1 MYCQV
6 CGAHNE
12 DDAEYC
18 QRCRQKLMV
27 LSGSA
32 APAAEP
38 LDAGDEEFSFDEH
51 LLERISIL
59 EEVLKRTGETL
70 QKALSAMHRQ
80 EESILVH
87 HAGMLALRELLE
99 RRGLVDGAEWSD
111 LWESKMDYQF
121 QVLEKRE
128 RFAARKD
135 RILGLYE
142 GRRRPAFER
151 LLEEAELA
159 LGGLDLAGAMEALE
173 TAAGIDRGNHELAR
187 FLGESHFQEGR
198 LERALDCM
206 SRVLA
211 IKPDHVQGLVY
222 SGVIRLQQGEERRGQ
237 ELLERAVMLHG
248 DAFLPHFCLGASL
261 AGRGQSESAAAFLE
275 RAVEID
281 GVPQALYLLGRCRYE
296 MGRPGQAIESL
307 ARAVRIDPSFEEC
320 HHLLGLCYL
329 DRGWNRKALAA
340 FRTAQQ
346 LNPRRMRYRDLVAW
360 LSGRTGA
367 ELPATSPAA
376 ADWVS
381 RGEAAIGAGDARE
394 ALRCYREAL
403 ALDPENPTLL
413 MTYALACLRLDR
425 GQEIAQLTQRV
436 LDSNPGEMLRA
447 TAYATLIESLR
458 GEGKYREGNLVGR
471 RLLDEGGS
479 NFSRSIAYY
488 EMAYNLAEMD
498 EDLDRALD
506 FARRSLEHAPEE
518 LRQFP
523 LAALGWVHY
532 KRRELDEAIDF
543 LSQSTEL
550 GPSTTV
556 LTRLGM
562 ALLAS
567 GDEARA
573 RRVLARARRLDD
585 RGDAIEERM
594 MEFMKDSA
602 RIIERVR
609 RQPRA

>member
-6 CGAHNE
+6 CGARND

-18 QRCRQKLMV
+18 GRCRQKLMV
-27 LSGSA
+27 LSG
-32 APAAEP
+32 PASGEETIG
-38 LDAGDEEFSFDEH
+38 AGDEEFSLDEH

-70 QKALSAMHRQ
+70 QKVLGAMHRQ

-87 HAGMLALRELLE
+87 HAGMLALRDLLE
-99 RRGLVDGAEWSD
+99 RRELIDTAEWSD

-121 QVLEKRE
+121 LVLEKRE
-128 RFAARKD
+128 RFASVEDAIR
-135 RILGLYE
+135 GLYE
-142 GRRRPAFER
+142 GNRRPAFER
-151 LLEEAELA
+151 LIDEAGRSLN
-159 LGGLDLAGAMEALE
+159 GLDPERAMKALE
-173 TAAGIDRGNHELAR
+173 AASAMDRGNHELAL

-198 LERALDCM
+198 LTQALAHFD
-206 SRVLA
+206 RLLEA
-211 IKPDHVQGLVY
+211 KPDHVQGLVY
-222 SGVIRLQQGEERRGQ
+222 SGVIQLQEGDERLGQ
-237 ELLERAVMLHG
+237 ELLERAVARHP

-261 AGRGQSESAAAFLE
+261 AGRGQLKSATALLE

-281 GVPQALYLLGRCRYE
+281 PVPQALYLLGRCCYE
-296 MGRPGQAIESL
+296 TGRLPGAVESL
-307 ARAVRIDPSFEEC
+307 NRAVEVDPSFEEC

-346 LNPRRMRYRDLVAW
+346 LNPRRMRYRDLVAY

-367 ELPATSPAA
+367 ALPQTSPAA
-376 ADWVS
+376 AEWVG
-381 RGEAAIGAGDARE
+381 RGEEAIRSGDAPE

-403 ALDPENPTLL
+403 TLDPDNPILL
-413 MTYALACLRLDR
+413 MSYALACLRLDR
-425 GQEIAQLTQRV
+425 GQEIRQVTQRV
-436 LDSNPGEMLRA
+436 LDSNPGEILRA
-447 TAYATLIESLR
+447 TAYATLIEALR
-458 GEGKYREGNLVGR
+458 SEGAYREGNEVGR

-488 EMAYNLAEMD
+488 EMAYNLAEMG

-532 KRRELDEAIDF
+532 KRQELGEAVEF

-550 GPSTTV
+550 GPSTAA

-567 GDEARA
+567 GDEDGARGA
-573 RRVLARARRLDD
+573 LDRARRLDE
-585 RGDAIEERM
+585 RGGTIEESM
-594 MEFMKDSA
+594 MEFMKDFA
-602 RIIERVR
+602 RVVERVR
-609 RQPRA
+609 G

>member
-1 MYCQV
+1 MYCQA

-27 LSGSA
+27 LSGSS
-32 APAAEP
+32 APPEES
-38 LDAGDEEFSFDEH
+38 LDGGDEEFSFDEH

-59 EEVLKRTGETL
+59 EEVLKRTGETV
-70 QKALSAMHRQ
+70 QKVLNALHRQ

-87 HAGMLALRELLE
+87 HAGMLALRDLLE
-99 RRGLVDGAEWSD
+99 RRELLDAAEWSD

-159 LGGLDLAGAMEALE
+159 LGGLDLTKAMEALE
-173 TAAGIDRGNHELAR
+173 KAAGIDRGNHELAR
-187 FLGESHFQEGR
+187 FLGESHFQDGR
-198 LERALDCM
+198 LDRALDYM

-211 IKPDHVQGLVY
+211 TKPDHVQGLVY
-222 SGVIRLQQGEERRGQ
+222 SGVIRLQQGEEQRGQ
-237 ELLERAVMLHG
+237 ELLERAVMVHR

-261 AGRGQSESAAAFLE
+261 AGRGQPESAAAFLE

-296 MGRPGQAIESL
+296 MGRLAAAIESL
-307 ARAVRIDPSFEEC
+307 VQAVRIDPSFEEC

-346 LNPRRMRYRDLVAW
+346 LNPRRMRYRDLIAY

-381 RGEAAIGAGDARE
+381 RGEEAIGSGDAQA
-394 ALRCYREAL
+394 ALGCYREAL

-425 GQEIAQLTQRV
+425 SQEIAQLTQRV

-458 GEGKYREGNLVGR
+458 SEGKYREGNRVGR

-479 NFSRSIAYY
+479 NFSKSIAYY

-567 GDEARA
+567 GDEDRA

-609 RQPRA
+609 GRA

>member
-6 CGAHNE
+6 CGARNR

-18 QRCRQKLMV
+18 QRCGQKLMV
-27 LSGSA
+27 LSGPSA
-32 APAAEP
+32 PSEEP
-38 LDAGDEEFSFDEH
+38 LDAGGDEEFSFDEH

-59 EEVLKRTGETL
+59 EEVLKRTGETV
-70 QKALSAMHRQ
+70 QKVLSAMHRQ

-87 HAGMLALRELLE
+87 HAGMLALRDLLE
-99 RRGLVDGAEWSD
+99 RQELINTAEWSD
-111 LWESKMDYQF
+111 LWESRMDYQF
-121 QVLEKRE
+121 LVLEKRE
-128 RFAARKD
+128 RFAAVKD

-142 GRRRPAFER
+142 GSRRRVFEQ
-151 LLEEAELA
+151 LLDEAEFALA
-159 LGGLDLAGAMEALE
+159 GLDLTKAMEALE
-173 TAAGIDRGNHELAR
+173 TAAAADRGNFELAR

-198 LERALDCM
+198 LKPALLHWR
-206 SRVLA
+206 RVLA
-211 IKPDHVQGLVY
+211 TRPDHVQGLVY
-222 SGVIRLQQGEERRGQ
+222 SGVIRLQQGEEQRGQ
-237 ELLERAVMLHG
+237 EQLERAVVLHR

-261 AGRGQSESAAAFLE
+261 AGRGQLKSAVAFLE
-275 RAVEID
+275 RAVELD
-281 GVPQALYLLGRCRYE
+281 AVPQALYLLGRCRYE
-296 MGRPGQAIESL
+296 MGRLGPAIESL
-307 ARAVRIDPSFEEC
+307 DQALRGDPSFEEC

-346 LNPRRMRYRDLVAW
+346 LNPRRMRYRDLVAY
-360 LSGRTGA
+360 LSGKAGA

-376 ADWVS
+376 AEWVS
-381 RGEAAIGAGDARE
+381 RGEKAIESGDAAE
-394 ALRCYREAL
+394 ALRCHREAL
-403 ALDPENPTLL
+403 ALDPDNPTLL

-425 GQEIAQLTQRV
+425 GQEIRQLIQRV
-436 LDSNPGEMLRA
+436 LDSDAGEMLRA

-458 GEGKYREGNLVGR
+458 GEGKYREGNEIGR
-471 RLLDEGGS
+471 RLLEEGGS
-479 NFSRSIAYY
+479 NFTKSIACY

-498 EDLDRALD
+498 EDLDEALD
-506 FARRSLEHAPEE
+506 LARRSLEHAPEE

-532 KRRELDEAIDF
+532 KRKELDEAIDF

-550 GPSTTV
+550 VPSTTV

-562 ALLAS
+562 ALLAA
-567 GDEARA
+567 GDEERA
-573 RRVLARARRLDD
+573 RGVLARARRLDD
-585 RGDAIEERM
+585 RGGAIEERM

-609 RQPRA
+609 GRA

>member
-6 CGAHNE
+6 CGARNE

-32 APAAEP
+32 VAGEEAI
-38 LDAGDEEFSFDEH
+38 DAGDEEFSLDEH
-51 LLERISIL
+51 LLERISML
-59 EEVLKRTGETL
+59 EEVLKRIGETV
-70 QKALSAMHRQ
+70 QKVLSAMERQ

-87 HAGMLALRELLE
+87 HAGMLALRDLLE
-99 RRGLVDGAEWSD
+99 RQDVINTAEWSD

-121 QVLEKRE
+121 LVLEKRE
-128 RFAARKD
+128 RFAAVRD
-135 RILGLYE
+135 GILGLYE
-142 GRRRPAFER
+142 GGRRPAFTQ
-151 LLEEAELA
+151 LLEEAEHA
-159 LGGLDLAGAMEALE
+159 LNGLDLARAMKALE
-173 TAAGIDRGNHELAR
+173 AAAGLDRRNHELAR

-198 LERALDCM
+198 LERALEHFD
-206 SRVLA
+206 RLLEA
-211 IKPDHVQGLVY
+211 KPNHIQGLVY
-222 SGVIRLQQGEERRGQ
+222 TGVIQLQQGDEQRGQ
-237 ELLERAVMLHG
+237 EFLEKAVILHP

-261 AGRGQSESAAAFLE
+261 AGRGQLKSAAAFLE

-281 GVPQALYLLGRCRYE
+281 VVPQALYLLGRCHYE
-296 MGRPGQAIESL
+296 TGRPARAIESL
-307 ARAVRIDPSFEEC
+307 SRAVQLDPAFEEC

-329 DRGWNRKALAA
+329 DRGWNRKARAA

-346 LNPRRMRYRDLVAW
+346 LNPRRMRYHDLVAY
-360 LSGRTGA
+360 LSGRSGA
-367 ELPATSPAA
+367 DLPRTSPAA

-381 RGEAAIGAGDARE
+381 RGEQAIRSGEAPE

-403 ALDPENPTLL
+403 ALDPDNPALL
-413 MTYALACLRLDR
+413 MSCALACLRLDR
-425 GQEIAQLTQRV
+425 SQEIRPLTERV
-436 LDSNPGEMLRA
+436 LASKPGEMLRA
-447 TAYATLIESLR
+447 TAYATLIEALR
-458 GEGKYREGNLVGR
+458 SEGRYRDANDAGQ
-471 RLLDEGGS
+471 RLLDEAGS
-479 NFSRSIAYY
+479 NFSKSIAYY

-498 EDLDRALD
+498 EDLDQALD

-532 KRRELDEAIDF
+532 KRQELDEAIEF

-550 GPSTTV
+550 GPSTAA

-567 GDEARA
+567 GDEDGARGA
-573 RRVLARARRLDD
+573 LAQARRLDE
-585 RGDAIEERM
+585 RGGAIEEKM

-609 RQPRA
+609 R

>member
-6 CGAHNE
+6 CGARNE

-32 APAAEP
+32 VSGEET
-38 LDAGDEEFSFDEH
+38 LDAGDEEFSLDEH

-59 EEVLKRTGETL
+59 EEVLKRTGETV
-70 QKALSAMHRQ
+70 QKVLSAMERQ

-87 HAGMLALRELLE
+87 HAGMLALRDILE
-99 RRGLVDGAEWSD
+99 RQDVINAAEWSD

-121 QVLEKRE
+121 LVLEKRE
-128 RFAARKD
+128 RFAAVKD
-135 RILGLYE
+135 SVLGLYE
-142 GRRRPAFER
+142 GGRRPAFTQ
-151 LLEEAELA
+151 LLEEAEHA
-159 LGGLDLAGAMEALE
+159 LNGLDLARAMKALE
-173 TAAGIDRGNHELAR
+173 AAAGLDRRNHELAR
-187 FLGESHFQEGR
+187 FLGESHFQEGQ
-198 LERALDCM
+198 LERALEHFD
-206 SRVLA
+206 RLLET
-211 IKPDHVQGLVY
+211 KPDHVQGLVY
-222 SGVIRLQQGEERRGQ
+222 TGVIQLQQGDGHRGQ
-237 ELLERAVMLHG
+237 ELLERAVIQHP

-261 AGRGQSESAAAFLE
+261 AGRGQLKSAAAFLE

-281 GVPQALYLLGRCRYE
+281 VVPQALYLLGRCHYE
-296 MGRPGQAIESL
+296 MGRLKGAIESL
-307 ARAVRIDPSFEEC
+307 SRAVQADPAFEEC

-346 LNPRRMRYRDLVAW
+346 LNPRRMRYRDMVAY
-360 LSGRTGA
+360 LSGRSGA
-367 ELPATSPAA
+367 DLPRTSPAA

-381 RGEAAIGAGDARE
+381 RGEQAIRSGEAPE

-403 ALDPENPTLL
+403 ALDPENPALL
-413 MTYALACLRLDR
+413 MSYALACLRLDR
-425 GQEIAQLTQRV
+425 IQEIRPLTERV
-436 LDSNPGEMLRA
+436 LASNPGEMLRA
-447 TAYATLIESLR
+447 TAYATLIEALR
-458 GEGKYREGNLVGR
+458 SEGKYRDANDAGR
-471 RLLDEGGS
+471 RLLDEAGS
-479 NFSRSIAYY
+479 NFSKSIAYY

-498 EDLDRALD
+498 EDLDQALD

-550 GPSTTV
+550 GPSTAA

-567 GDEARA
+567 GDEDGARGA
-573 RRVLARARRLDD
+573 LAQARRLDE
-585 RGDAIEERM
+585 RGGAIEEKM

-609 RQPRA
+609 G

>member
-6 CGAHNE
+6 CGARNQ
-12 DDAEYC
+12 DDAEHC
-18 QRCRQKLMV
+18 QRCAQKLMV
-27 LSGSA
+27 LSGAS
-32 APAAEP
+32 PPSEEP

-59 EEVLKRTGETL
+59 EEVLKRTGETV
-70 QKALSAMHRQ
+70 QKVLNALHRQ

-87 HAGMLALRELLE
+87 HAGMLALRDLLE
-99 RRGLVDGAEWSD
+99 RQDLIDTAEWSD
-111 LWESKMDYQF
+111 LWESRMDYQF
-121 QVLEKRE
+121 LVLEKRE
-128 RFAARKD
+128 RFAAVKD

-142 GRRRPAFER
+142 GRRRHAFEQ
-151 LLEEAELA
+151 LLDEAASA
-159 LGGLDLAGAMEALE
+159 LGGLDLTRAMEVLE
-173 TAAGIDRGNHELAR
+173 TAATVDRGNFELAH
-187 FLGESHFQEGR
+187 FLGEAHFQEGR
-198 LERALDCM
+198 LEPALDHW

-211 IKPDHVQGLVY
+211 TKPDHVQGLVY
-222 SGVIRLQQGEERRGQ
+222 SGVIRLQQGEEQRGQ
-237 ELLERAVMLHG
+237 ELLERAVVLHQ

-261 AGRGQSESAAAFLE
+261 AGRGQLKAAAAFLE

-281 GVPQALYLLGRCRYE
+281 AVPQALYLLGGCRYE
-296 MGRPGQAIESL
+296 MGRLGPAIESL
-307 ARAVRIDPSFEEC
+307 DQALCVDPSFEEC

-346 LNPRRMRYRDLVAW
+346 LNPRRMRYRDLVAY

-367 ELPATSPAA
+367 ELPSTSPAA
-376 ADWVS
+376 ADRVS
-381 RGEAAIGAGDARE
+381 RGEQAIESGDAAE

-403 ALDPENPTLL
+403 SLDPDNPTLL

-425 GQEIAQLTQRV
+425 GQEIRQLTQRV
-436 LDSNPGEMLRA
+436 LDSNAGEMLRA

-458 GEGKYREGNLVGR
+458 GEGKYREGNEVGR
-471 RLLDEGGS
+471 RLLEEGGS
-479 NFSRSIAYY
+479 NFSKSIAYY

-498 EDLDRALD
+498 EDLDEALD

-532 KRRELDEAIDF
+532 KRQELEEAIDF

-567 GDEARA
+567 GDEDRA
-573 RRVLARARRLDD
+573 RGVLARARRLDD
-585 RGDAIEERM
+585 RGGAIEERM

-609 RQPRA
+609 GRA

>member
-6 CGAHNE
+6 CGTRNE

-27 LSGSA
+27 LSGSS
-32 APAAEP
+32 APSAES
-38 LDAGDEEFSFDEH
+38 LDVGDEEFSFDEH

-59 EEVLKRTGETL
+59 EEVLKRTGETV
-70 QKALSAMHRQ
+70 QQVLSAMRRQ

-87 HAGMLALRELLE
+87 HAGMLALRDLLE
-99 RRGLVDGAEWSD
+99 RQELINVAEWSD

-121 QVLEKRE
+121 LVLEKRE
-128 RFAARKD
+128 RFAAVKD

-142 GRRRPAFER
+142 GRRRAAFEQ
-151 LLEEAELA
+151 LLDEAEFA
-159 LGGLDLAGAMEALE
+159 LSGLDLAKAMEALE
-173 TAAGIDRGNHELAR
+173 TAAAVDRANYELAH

-198 LERALDCM
+198 LERALDYW

-211 IKPDHVQGLVY
+211 SKPDHAQGLVY
-222 SGVIRLQQGEERRGQ
+222 SGVIRFQQGEERRGQ
-237 ELLERAVMLHG
+237 ELLERAVVLHQ

-261 AGRGQSESAAAFLE
+261 AGRGQLKAAVAYLE

-296 MGRPGQAIESL
+296 MGRLAAAIESL
-307 ARAVRIDPSFEEC
+307 GQAVQVDPLFEEC

-329 DRGWNRKALAA
+329 DRGWNRKALTA

-346 LNPRRMRYRDLVAW
+346 LNPRRMRYRDLVAY

-376 ADWVS
+376 ADWVT
-381 RGEAAIGAGDARE
+381 RGEEAIGAGDAPE

-403 ALDPENPTLL
+403 ALDPDNPTLL

-425 GQEIAQLTQRV
+425 GQEIGQLTQRV
-436 LDSNPGEMLRA
+436 LDSNAGEMLRA

-458 GEGKYREGNLVGR
+458 SEGKYLEGNKVGR
-471 RLLDEGGS
+471 QLLDEGGS
-479 NFSRSIAYY
+479 NFSKSIAYY

-498 EDLDRALD
+498 EDLDKALD

-567 GDEARA
+567 GDEDRA
-573 RRVLARARRLDD
+573 RGVLARARRLDD
-585 RGDAIEERM
+585 RGGAIEERM

-609 RQPRA
+609 GRA

>member
-1 MYCQV
+1 MYCQA

-27 LSGSA
+27 LSGSS
-32 APAAEP
+32 APAEES
-38 LDAGDEEFSFDEH
+38 LDGGDEEFSFDEH

-59 EEVLKRTGETL
+59 EEVLKRTGETV
-70 QKALSAMHRQ
+70 QKVLSAMHRQ

-87 HAGMLALRELLE
+87 HAGMLALRDLLE
-99 RRGLVDGAEWSD
+99 RRELLDAAEWSD

-142 GRRRPAFER
+142 GRRRPAFEQ

-159 LGGLDLAGAMEALE
+159 LGGLDLAKAMEALE
-173 TAAGIDRGNHELAR
+173 KAAGIDRGNHELAR
-187 FLGESHFQEGR
+187 FLGESHFQDGH
-198 LERALDCM
+198 LERSLDYM

-211 IKPDHVQGLVY
+211 TKPDHVQGLVY
-222 SGVIRLQQGEERRGQ
+222 SGVIRLQQGEEQRGQ
-237 ELLERAVMLHG
+237 ELLERAVMIHR

-261 AGRGQSESAAAFLE
+261 AGRGQPQPAAAFLE

-296 MGRPGQAIESL
+296 MGRLAPAIESL
-307 ARAVRIDPSFEEC
+307 VQAVQIDPSFEEC

-329 DRGWNRKALAA
+329 DRGWNRKALTA

-346 LNPRRMRYRDLVAW
+346 LNPRRMRYRDLIAY

-381 RGEAAIGAGDARE
+381 RGEEAIASGDAQE

-413 MTYALACLRLDR
+413 MTYALACLQLDR
-425 GQEIAQLTQRV
+425 SQEIAQLTQRV

-458 GEGKYREGNLVGR
+458 SEGRYREGNKVGR

-479 NFSRSIAYY
+479 NFSKSIAYY

-543 LSQSTEL
+543 LSQSIEL

-567 GDEARA
+567 GDEDGA

-609 RQPRA
+609 GRA

>member
-1 MYCQV
+1 MYCQA

-27 LSGSA
+27 LSGSS
-32 APAAEP
+32 APAEET
-38 LDAGDEEFSFDEH
+38 LDGGDEEFSFDEH

-59 EEVLKRTGETL
+59 EEVLKRTGETV
-70 QKALSAMHRQ
+70 QKVLSAMHRQ

-87 HAGMLALRELLE
+87 HAGMLALRDLLE
-99 RRGLVDGAEWSD
+99 RRELLDAAEWSD

-142 GRRRPAFER
+142 GRRRRAFEQ
-151 LLEEAELA
+151 LLEEAEVA
-159 LGGLDLAGAMEALE
+159 LGGLDLARAMEALE
-173 TAAGIDRGNHELAR
+173 AAAGIDRGNHELAR
-187 FLGESHFQEGR
+187 FLGESHFQDGR
-198 LERALDCM
+198 LERSLDYM

-211 IKPDHVQGLVY
+211 TKPDHVQGLVY
-222 SGVIRLQQGEERRGQ
+222 SGVIRLQQGDEQRGQ
-237 ELLERAVMLHG
+237 ELLERAVMVHR

-261 AGRGQSESAAAFLE
+261 AGRGQTKSAAAFLE

-296 MGRPGQAIESL
+296 MGRLAAAIESL
-307 ARAVRIDPSFEEC
+307 AKAVQIDPSFEEC

-346 LNPRRMRYRDLVAW
+346 LNPRRMRYRDLIAY

-381 RGEAAIGAGDARE
+381 RGEEAIGSGDAQE
-394 ALRCYREAL
+394 ALACYREAL

-425 GQEIAQLTQRV
+425 SQEIEQLTQRV

-458 GEGKYREGNLVGR
+458 SEGRYREGNKVGR

-479 NFSRSIAYY
+479 NFSKSIAYY

-567 GDEARA
+567 GDEDGA

-609 RQPRA
+609 GRT

>member
-6 CGAHNE
+6 CGARNQ

-18 QRCRQKLMV
+18 QRCGQKLMV
-27 LSGSA
+27 LSGASV
-32 APAAEP
+32 PSEEP

-51 LLERISIL
+51 LLERISIQ
-59 EEVLKRTGETL
+59 EEVLKRVGETV
-70 QKALSAMHRQ
+70 QKILSALQRQ

-87 HAGMLALRELLE
+87 HAGMLALRDLLE
-99 RRGLVDGAEWSD
+99 RQELINATEWSD

-121 QVLEKRE
+121 LVLEKRE
-128 RFAARKD
+128 RFAAVKD

-142 GRRRPAFER
+142 GRRRPAFEQ
-151 LLEEAELA
+151 LLDEAERALA
-159 LGGLDLAGAMEALE
+159 GLDLVKAMEALE
-173 TAAGIDRGNHELAR
+173 TAAEVDRGNFELAH

-198 LERALDCM
+198 LERALDYW

-211 IKPDHVQGLVY
+211 TKPDHVQGLVY
-222 SGVIRLQQGEERRGQ
+222 SGVICIQKGEQQRGQ
-237 ELLERAVMLHG
+237 ELLERAVVLHR

-261 AGRGQSESAAAFLE
+261 AGRGQVKSAVAFLE

-296 MGRPGQAIESL
+296 MGRLGSAIEALGQA
-307 ARAVRIDPSFEEC
+307 VHIDPSFEEC

-329 DRGWNRKALAA
+329 DRGWNRKALAS
-340 FRTAQQ
+340 FRAAQQ
-346 LNPRRMRYRDLVAW
+346 LNPRRMRYRDLVAY

-376 ADWVS
+376 ADWVT
-381 RGEAAIGAGDARE
+381 RGEEAISAGDAPE

-403 ALDPENPTLL
+403 ALDPDNPTLL

-425 GQEIAQLTQRV
+425 GQEIRQLTQRV
-436 LDSNPGEMLRA
+436 LDSNAGEMLRA
-447 TAYATLIESLR
+447 TAYAILIESLR
-458 GEGKYREGNLVGR
+458 GEGKYLEGNEVGR
-471 RLLDEGGS
+471 RLLDESGS
-479 NFSRSIAYY
+479 NFSKSIAYY

-498 EDLDRALD
+498 EDLDEALD

-532 KRRELDEAIDF
+532 KRQELDEAIDF

-567 GDEARA
+567 GDEDRA
-573 RRVLARARRLDD
+573 RGVLARARRLDD
-585 RGDAIEERM
+585 RGGAIEERM

-609 RQPRA
+609 GRA

>member
-1 MYCQV
+1 MYCQA
-6 CGAHNE
+6 CGARNE
-12 DDAEYC
+12 DDAESC

-27 LSGSA
+27 LSGSS
-32 APAAEP
+32 APAEET
-38 LDAGDEEFSFDEH
+38 LDGGDEEFSFDEH

-59 EEVLKRTGETL
+59 EEVLKRTGETV
-70 QKALSAMHRQ
+70 QKVLSAMHRQ

-99 RRGLVDGAEWSD
+99 RRELLDAAEWSD
-111 LWESKMDYQF
+111 LWESKMDHQF

-142 GRRRPAFER
+142 GRRRPAFEQ
-151 LLEEAELA
+151 LLDEAEVA
-159 LGGLDLAGAMEALE
+159 LGGLDLAKAMEALE
-173 TAAGIDRGNHELAR
+173 KAAGIDRGNHELAR
-187 FLGESHFQEGR
+187 FLGESHFQDGN
-198 LERALDCM
+198 LERSLDYM
-206 SRVLA
+206 GRVLA
-211 IKPDHVQGLVY
+211 TKPDHVQGLVY
-222 SGVIRLQQGEERRGQ
+222 SGVIRLQQGEEQRGQ
-237 ELLERAVMLHG
+237 ELLERAVMVHRG
-248 DAFLPHFCLGASL
+248 AFLPHFCLGASL
-261 AGRGQSESAAAFLE
+261 AGRGRTKSAAAFLE

-296 MGRPGQAIESL
+296 MGRLSAAIESL
-307 ARAVRIDPSFEEC
+307 AQAVRIDPSFEEC

-329 DRGWNRKALAA
+329 DRGWNRKALTA
-340 FRTAQQ
+340 FRTARQ
-346 LNPRRMRYRDLVAW
+346 LNPRRMRYRDLIAY

-381 RGEAAIGAGDARE
+381 RGEEAIGSGDTQE

-413 MTYALACLRLDR
+413 MTYALACLRLER

-458 GEGKYREGNLVGR
+458 GEGRYREANEVGR

-479 NFSRSIAYY
+479 NFSKSIAYY

-532 KRRELDEAIDF
+532 KRRELEEAIDF

-567 GDEARA
+567 GDEAGA

-609 RQPRA
+609 GRA

>member
-1 MYCQV
+1 MYCQA

-27 LSGSA
+27 LSGSS
-32 APAAEP
+32 APAEES
-38 LDAGDEEFSFDEH
+38 LDGGDEEFSFDEH

-59 EEVLKRTGETL
+59 EEVLKRTGETV
-70 QKALSAMHRQ
+70 QKVLSAMHRQ

-87 HAGMLALRELLE
+87 HAGMLALRDLLE
-99 RRGLVDGAEWSD
+99 RRELLDAAEWSD
-111 LWESKMDYQF
+111 LWESKMDDQF

-142 GRRRPAFER
+142 GRRRPAFEQ

-159 LGGLDLAGAMEALE
+159 LGGLDLAKAMEALE
-173 TAAGIDRGNHELAR
+173 KAAGIDRGNHELAR
-187 FLGESHFQEGR
+187 FLGESHFQDGH
-198 LERALDCM
+198 LERSLDYM

-211 IKPDHVQGLVY
+211 TKPDHVQGLVY
-222 SGVIRLQQGEERRGQ
+222 SGVIRLQQGEEQRGQ
-237 ELLERAVMLHG
+237 ELLERAVMIHR

-261 AGRGQSESAAAFLE
+261 AGRGQPQPAAAFLE

-296 MGRPGQAIESL
+296 MGRLAPAIESL
-307 ARAVRIDPSFEEC
+307 VQAVQIDPSFEEC

-329 DRGWNRKALAA
+329 DRGWNRKALTA

-346 LNPRRMRYRDLVAW
+346 LNPRRMRYRDLIAY

-381 RGEAAIGAGDARE
+381 RGEEAIASGDAQE

-413 MTYALACLRLDR
+413 MTYALACLQLDR
-425 GQEIAQLTQRV
+425 SQEIAQLTQRV

-458 GEGKYREGNLVGR
+458 SEGRYREGNKVGR

-479 NFSRSIAYY
+479 NFSKSIAYY

-543 LSQSTEL
+543 LSQSIEL

-567 GDEARA
+567 GDEDGA

-609 RQPRA
+609 GRA

>member
-6 CGAHNE
+6 CGARNE
-12 DDAEYC
+12 EDAEYC

-27 LSGSA
+27 LSGPSSGEETIA
-32 APAAEP
+32 
-38 LDAGDEEFSFDEH
+38 AGDEEFSLDEH

-70 QKALSAMHRQ
+70 QKVLGALRRQ

-87 HAGMLALRELLE
+87 HAGMLALRDLLE
-99 RRGLVDGAEWSD
+99 RRELIDTAEWSD
-111 LWESKMDYQF
+111 LWESKMDRQF
-121 QVLEKRE
+121 LVLEKRE
-128 RFAARKD
+128 QFAAVKD

-142 GRRRPAFER
+142 GSRRHAFEQ
-151 LLEEAELA
+151 LLDDAEFALA
-159 LGGLDLAGAMEALE
+159 GLDLPRAMEALE
-173 TAAGIDRGNHELAR
+173 AAAAADRGNFELAH

-198 LERALDCM
+198 LEQALDCW

-211 IKPDHVQGLVY
+211 TKPDHVQGLVY
-222 SGVIRLQQGEERRGQ
+222 SGVIRLQLGEERRGH
-237 ELLERAVMLHG
+237 ELLERAAVLHR

-261 AGRGQSESAAAFLE
+261 AGRGQLKSAAAFLE
-275 RAVEID
+275 RAVEVD

-296 MGRPGQAIESL
+296 MGRLGPAIESL
-307 ARAVRIDPSFEEC
+307 DEAVRVDPSFEEC

-329 DRGWNRKALAA
+329 DRGWNRKALAS
-340 FRTAQQ
+340 FRTAQR
-346 LNPRRMRYRDLVAW
+346 LNPRRMRYRDLVAY

-376 ADWVS
+376 ADWAS
-381 RGEAAIGAGDARE
+381 RGEKAIGAGDAPE
-394 ALRCYREAL
+394 ALRCYRQAL
-403 ALDPENPTLL
+403 ALDPDNPTLL

-425 GQEIAQLTQRV
+425 GQEIRQLTQRV
-436 LDSNPGEMLRA
+436 LDSDAGEMLRA

-458 GEGKYREGNLVGR
+458 GEGKYREGNEAGR
-471 RLLDEGGS
+471 RLLEEGGS
-479 NFSRSIAYY
+479 NFSKSIAYY
-488 EMAYNLAEMD
+488 EMAYNLAEMG
-498 EDLDRALD
+498 EDLDEALD

-532 KRRELDEAIDF
+532 KRQELEEAIDF
-543 LSQSTEL
+543 LSQSSEI

-567 GDEARA
+567 GDEDRA
-573 RRVLARARRLDD
+573 RGVMARARRLDD

-602 RIIERVR
+602 RIIERA

>member
-6 CGAHNE
+6 CGARNE

-32 APAAEP
+32 VSGEET
-38 LDAGDEEFSFDEH
+38 LDAGDEEFSLDEH

-59 EEVLKRTGETL
+59 EEVLKRTGETV
-70 QKALSAMHRQ
+70 QKVLSAMERQ

-87 HAGMLALRELLE
+87 HAGMLALRDLLE
-99 RRGLVDGAEWSD
+99 RQDVISTAEWSD

-121 QVLEKRE
+121 LVLEKRE
-128 RFAARKD
+128 RFAAVKD
-135 RILGLYE
+135 SVLGLYE
-142 GRRRPAFER
+142 GTRRPAFTK
-151 LLEEAELA
+151 LLEEAEHA
-159 LGGLDLAGAMEALE
+159 LNGLDLARAMKALE
-173 TAAGIDRGNHELAR
+173 AAAGLDRRNHELAR
-187 FLGESHFQEGR
+187 FLGESHFQEGK
-198 LERALDCM
+198 LERSLKHFD
-206 SRVLA
+206 RLLA
-211 IKPDHVQGLVY
+211 VKPDHIQGLVY
-222 SGVIRLQQGEERRGQ
+222 TGVIQLQQGEAQRGQ
-237 ELLERAVMLHG
+237 ELLEKAVVRHP

-261 AGRGQSESAAAFLE
+261 AGRGQLKSAAAFLS

-281 GVPQALYLLGRCRYE
+281 LVPQALYLLGRCHYE
-296 MGRPGQAIESL
+296 MGKPTGAIESL
-307 ARAVRIDPSFEEC
+307 SRAIQVDPAFEEC

-346 LNPRRMRYRDLVAW
+346 LNPRRMRYRDLVAY
-360 LSGRTGA
+360 LSGRSGA
-367 ELPATSPAA
+367 DLPRTSPAA

-381 RGEAAIGAGDARE
+381 RGEQAIRSGDAPE

-403 ALDPENPTLL
+403 ALDPDNPALL
-413 MTYALACLRLDR
+413 MSYALACLRLDR
-425 GQEIAQLTQRV
+425 SQEIRPLTERV
-436 LDSNPGEMLRA
+436 LASKPGEMLRA
-447 TAYATLIESLR
+447 TAYATLIEALR
-458 GEGKYREGNLVGR
+458 SEGRYRDANDAGQ
-471 RLLDEGGS
+471 RLLDEAGS
-479 NFSRSIAYY
+479 NFSKSIAYY

-498 EDLDRALD
+498 EDLDQALD

-532 KRRELDEAIDF
+532 KRQELDEAIEF

-550 GPSTTV
+550 GPSTAA

-567 GDEARA
+567 GDEDGARGA
-573 RRVLARARRLDD
+573 LAQARRLDE
-585 RGDAIEERM
+585 RGGAIEEKM

-602 RIIERVR
+602 RIIERLR
-609 RQPRA
+609 R

>member
-6 CGAHNE
+6 CGARNR

-18 QRCRQKLMV
+18 QRCGQKLMV
-27 LSGSA
+27 LSGSLVS
-32 APAAEP
+32 AEES

-59 EEVLKRTGETL
+59 EEVLKRTGETV
-70 QKALSAMHRQ
+70 QKVLNALHRQ

-87 HAGMLALRELLE
+87 HAGMLALKDLLE
-99 RRGLVDGAEWSD
+99 RQELIDTAEWSD

-121 QVLEKRE
+121 LVLEKRE
-128 RFAARKD
+128 QFGAVRN

-142 GRRRPAFER
+142 GDRRHAFEQ
-151 LLEEAELA
+151 LLGEAEQA
-159 LGGLDLAGAMEALE
+159 LGGLDLARAMEVLE
-173 TAAGIDRGNHELAR
+173 SAAAFDCGNFELAH
-187 FLGESHFQEGR
+187 FLGEAHFQEGR
-198 LERALDCM
+198 LERALDHWR
-206 SRVLA
+206 RVLA
-211 IKPDHVQGLVY
+211 TKPDHLQGLVY
-222 SGVIRLQQGEERRGQ
+222 SGVIQLQQGEEKRGQ
-237 ELLERAVMLHG
+237 ELLERAVALHQ

-261 AGRGQSESAAAFLE
+261 AGRGRLESAVAFLG

-296 MGRPGQAIESL
+296 LGRPGPAIESL
-307 ARAVRIDPSFEEC
+307 DQAVRIDPSFEEC

-329 DRGWNRKALAA
+329 DRGWNRKALTA

-346 LNPRRMRYRDLVAW
+346 LNPRRMRYRDLVAY

-376 ADWVS
+376 ADRVS
-381 RGEAAIGAGDARE
+381 RGEEAIASGDEAK

-403 ALDPENPTLL
+403 ALDPDNPTLL

-425 GQEIAQLTQRV
+425 GQEIRQLTQRV
-436 LDSNPGEMLRA
+436 LDSNAGEMLRA

-458 GEGKYREGNLVGR
+458 GEGKYREGNEVGR
-471 RLLDEGGS
+471 RLLDESGS
-479 NFSRSIAYY
+479 NFSKSIAYY
-488 EMAYNLAEMD
+488 EMAYNLAEMG
-498 EDLDRALD
+498 EDLDEALD
-506 FARRSLEHAPEE
+506 LARRSLEHAPEE

-532 KRRELDEAIDF
+532 KRKELDEAIDF
-543 LSQSTEL
+543 LSQSTEI

-567 GDEARA
+567 GDEDRA
-573 RRVLARARRLDD
+573 RGVLARARRLDD
-585 RGDAIEERM
+585 RGGAIEERM

-609 RQPRA
+609 GSA

>member
-6 CGAHNE
+6 CGSRNE

-27 LSGSA
+27 LSGASSPGEEA
-32 APAAEP
+32 
-38 LDAGDEEFSFDEH
+38 LDGGDEEFSFDEH
-51 LLERISIL
+51 LLERISLL
-59 EEVLKRTGETL
+59 EEVLKRTGETV
-70 QKALSAMHRQ
+70 QKVLSAMERH

-87 HAGMLALRELLE
+87 HAGMLALRDLLE
-99 RRGLVDGAEWSD
+99 RQELINTVEWSD

-121 QVLEKRE
+121 LVLEKRE
-128 RFAARKD
+128 RLAVIKD
-135 RILGLYE
+135 RISGLYE
-142 GRRRPAFER
+142 GGRRPAFEQ
-151 LLEEAELA
+151 LLDDAEHA
-159 LGGLDLAGAMEALE
+159 LNGLDLAQAMEALE
-173 TAAGIDRGNHELAR
+173 AAAALDPHNHELAQ
-187 FLGESHFQEGR
+187 FLGESHFQDGR
-198 LERALDCM
+198 FGPALNYFSRLLEA
-206 SRVLA
+206 
-211 IKPDHVQGLVY
+211 KPDHSQGLVY
-222 SGVIRLQQGEERRGQ
+222 SGVIHLQQGDEQGGQ
-237 ELLERAVMLHG
+237 KLLERAVVLYT

-261 AGRGQSESAAAFLE
+261 AGRGQLQSAVAFLE
-275 RAVEID
+275 RAAEID
-281 GVPQALYLLGRCRYE
+281 GVPQALYLLGRCYYE
-296 MGRPGQAIESL
+296 TGKLKGAIESL
-307 ARAVRIDPSFEEC
+307 RQAVQVDPSFEEC

-346 LNPRRMRYRDLVAW
+346 LNPKRMRYRDLVAY

-376 ADWVS
+376 AEWVS
-381 RGEAAIGAGDARE
+381 RGEEAIRAGGAAE

-403 ALDPENPTLL
+403 ALDPDNPTLL
-413 MTYALACLRLDR
+413 MSYALACLRLDR
-425 GQEIAQLTQRV
+425 SQEIQQLTQRV

-447 TAYATLIESLR
+447 TAYATQIEALR
-458 GEGKYREGNLVGR
+458 SDGRYREGNQVGR

-479 NFSRSIAYY
+479 NFSKSIAYY

-498 EDLDRALD
+498 EDLDEALD

-532 KRRELDEAIDF
+532 KRRELDEAIEF

-550 GPSTTV
+550 GPSTV
-556 LTRLGM
+556 ALTRLGM

-573 RRVLARARRLDD
+573 RRVLAQARRLDN
-585 RGDAIEERM
+585 RGGAIEESM

-602 RIIERVR
+602 RIIERMR
-609 RQPRA
+609 GQL

>member
-6 CGAHNE
+6 CGARNE

-32 APAAEP
+32 VSGEET
-38 LDAGDEEFSFDEH
+38 LDAGDEEFSLDEH

-59 EEVLKRTGETL
+59 EEVLKRTGETV
-70 QKALSAMHRQ
+70 QKVLSAMERQ

-87 HAGMLALRELLE
+87 HAGMLALRDLLE
-99 RRGLVDGAEWSD
+99 RQDVINTAEWSD

-121 QVLEKRE
+121 LVLEKRE
-128 RFAARKD
+128 RFAAVKD
-135 RILGLYE
+135 SILGLYE
-142 GRRRPAFER
+142 GARRSAFTK
-151 LLEEAELA
+151 LLEEAEHA
-159 LGGLDLAGAMEALE
+159 LNGLDMARAMKALE
-173 TAAGIDRGNHELAR
+173 AASGLDRRNHELAR
-187 FLGESHFQEGR
+187 FLGESHFQEGK
-198 LERALDCM
+198 LERALKHFD
-206 SRVLA
+206 RLLA
-211 IKPDHVQGLVY
+211 VKPDHIQGLVY
-222 SGVIRLQQGEERRGQ
+222 TGVIQLQQGEEQRGQ
-237 ELLERAVMLHG
+237 ELLERAVIRHP

-261 AGRGQSESAAAFLE
+261 AGRGQLKSAAAYLS
-275 RAVEID
+275 RAAEID
-281 GVPQALYLLGRCRYE
+281 VVPQALYLLGRCHYE
-296 MGRPGQAIESL
+296 MGRPARAIESL
-307 ARAVRIDPSFEEC
+307 GRAVQVDPAFEEC

-346 LNPRRMRYRDLVAW
+346 LNPRRMRYRDLVAY
-360 LSGRTGA
+360 LSGRSGA
-367 ELPATSPAA
+367 DLPRTSPVA

-381 RGEAAIGAGDARE
+381 RGEQAIRSGDAPE

-403 ALDPENPTLL
+403 ALDPDNPALL
-413 MTYALACLRLDR
+413 MSCALACLRLDR
-425 GQEIAQLTQRV
+425 SQEIRPLTERV
-436 LDSNPGEMLRA
+436 LASKPGEMLRA
-447 TAYATLIESLR
+447 TAYATLSEALR
-458 GEGKYREGNLVGR
+458 SEGKYRDANDAGQ
-471 RLLDEGGS
+471 RLLDEAGS
-479 NFSRSIAYY
+479 NFSKSIAYY

-498 EDLDRALD
+498 EDLDQALD

-532 KRRELDEAIDF
+532 KRQELDEAIEF

-550 GPSTTV
+550 GPSTAA

-567 GDEARA
+567 GDEDGARGA
-573 RRVLARARRLDD
+573 LAQARRLDE
-585 RGDAIEERM
+585 RGGAIEEKM

-609 RQPRA
+609 R

>member
-1 MYCQV
+1 MYCQA

-27 LSGSA
+27 LSGSS
-32 APAAEP
+32 APPEES
-38 LDAGDEEFSFDEH
+38 LDGGDEEFSFDEH

-59 EEVLKRTGETL
+59 EEVLKRTGETV
-70 QKALSAMHRQ
+70 QKVLNALHRQ

-87 HAGMLALRELLE
+87 HAGMLALRDLLE
-99 RRGLVDGAEWSD
+99 RRGLLDAAEWSD
-111 LWESKMDYQF
+111 LWESRMDHQF
-121 QVLEKRE
+121 QVLEQRE

-159 LGGLDLAGAMEALE
+159 LGALDLAKAMEALE
-173 TAAGIDRGNHELAR
+173 KAAGIDRGNHELAR
-187 FLGESHFQEGR
+187 FLGESHFQDGR
-198 LERALDCM
+198 LDRALDYM

-211 IKPDHVQGLVY
+211 TKPDHVQGLVY

-237 ELLERAVMLHG
+237 ELLERAVMVHR

-261 AGRGQSESAAAFLE
+261 AGRGQPESAAAFLE

-296 MGRPGQAIESL
+296 MGRLAAAIESL
-307 ARAVRIDPSFEEC
+307 AQAVRIDPSFEEC

-346 LNPRRMRYRDLVAW
+346 LNPRRMRYRDLIAY

-381 RGEAAIGAGDARE
+381 RGEEAIRSGDAQE

-458 GEGKYREGNLVGR
+458 SEGNYREGNRVGR

-479 NFSRSIAYY
+479 NFSKSIAYY

-567 GDEARA
+567 GDEDRA

-609 RQPRA
+609 SRA